1 MGIAANALGISGPLL
16 PTLPRPDQR
25 QKVERPIG
33 YLQDSCFYARRFA
46 NDADL
51 NEQAQRW
58 LEQTANVRRHDTT
71 GERPL
76 ERFERDARGALQ
88 PLAERPYRRIARHT
102 TGRHDSAQALARVRC
117 GGTPP
122 ATRLC
127 GGCSMRAPSDDRR
140 ERLRAMLADLKMP
153 GVLEA
158 VDGILA
164 EADSG
169 AVNAAEAIENPLA
182 SHIVLRNNRR
192 LETAMRS
199 SRLPAGQDLG
209 PVRLRLPAEH
219 QA

>member
-1 MGIAANALGISGPLL
+1 MGIAANALGFSGPLL
-16 PTLPRPDQR
+16 PALPRPDQR

-71 GERPL
+71 GDRPL

-102 TGRHDSAQALARVRC
+102 TGRHDSAQALARVRS

-127 GGCSMRAPSDDRR
+127 GGCSMRAPSDD
-140 ERLRAMLADLKMP
+140 A
-153 GVLEA
+153 
-158 VDGILA
+158 
-164 EADSG
+164 
-169 AVNAAEAIENPLA
+169 
-182 SHIVLRNNRR
+182 
-192 LETAMRS
+192 
-199 SRLPAGQDLG
+199 PAGASL
-209 PVRLRLPAEH
+209 LPRVAAQLSGSGTPPCSLPH
-219 QA
+219 SARILPHLIS